1 MVSIIGII
9 TTRTI
14 TIIMIVIEI
23 NFPDHQCGW
32 LHFLVLSYLNKDH
45 KQKKGK
51 KRNILHW
58 DYLYHSSCFTKI
70 QWDLELHFKKTKS
83 IMCSAVGVFYI
94 GCVLFLVSNKEYI
107 CNVKSDAT
115 LVNWVGS
122 AFGDLIFMA
131 IFYYWLWSDR
141 PRWIYIDYSRR

>member
-45 KQKKGK
+45 KQKKGEK
-51 KRNILHW
+51 EK
-58 DYLYHSSCFTKI
+58 YLALGLPLSF
-70 QWDLELHFKKTKS
+70 F
-83 IMCSAVGVFYI
+83 
-94 GCVLFLVSNKEYI
+94 LFHENSM
-107 CNVKSDAT
+107 
-115 LVNWVGS
+115 GS
-122 AFGDLIFMA
+122 
-131 IFYYWLWSDR
+131 
-141 PRWIYIDYSRR
+141 